1 MLRIHALIVAL
12 LLSASF
18 ATAQVGNPPFDNR
31 LITIENVDKGSS
43 VTIKYTDKDGN
54 VQQDTAVDSN
64 ENGEIDFA
72 IPEYV
77 TKMVENGWLGSKSK
91 QGFYKKITISVCMGR
106 IGPFSH
112 PICNI

>member
-12 LLSASF
+12 LLTASF

-54 VQQDTAVDSN
+54 IQQDTAVDSN

-77 TKMVENGWLGSKSK
+77 TEVAVTKLSDNRTL
-91 QGFYKKITISVCMGR
+91 QYTKKLKRLSTTVTSGTIIYS
-106 IGPFSH
+106 
-112 PICNI
+112 